1 MVDQYFSKYALFC
14 NHFIS
19 VGLCLDCFCEYSCF
33 PRKQRPIHWK
43 LSNVEN
49 FSRMRLKLVQN
60 YNFNSHQD
68 ASDLRDNLGKVVF
81 AISLEFLPKK
91 DTHFL
96 FVFNE
101 ILKS

>member
-1 MVDQYFSKYALFC
+1 MDDQYFYKYALFC
-14 NHFIS
+14 NQFIP
-19 VGLCLDCFCEYSCF
+19 VGLYSDYFYEYSSF
-33 PRKQRPIHWK
+33 LRKQRPVHWK

-91 DTHFL
+91 DTHFPL
-96 FVFNE
+96 CV
-101 ILKS
+101 

>member
-1 MVDQYFSKYALFC
+1 MDDQCFSKNALFC
-14 NHFIS
+14 NQFIP
-19 VGLCLDCFCEYSCF
+19 VGLYSDCFYELFF
-33 PRKQRPIHWK
+33 PRKQRPVHWK
-43 LSNVEN
+43 LSSVEN

-91 DTHFL
+91 DAYVPL
-96 FVFNE
+96 CV
-101 ILKS
+101 